1 VAVVSALYIYPIKSC
16 RGIRVSEWHVAERG
30 FVADRRWMI
39 VDATGRF
46 VTQRERAQLALVQT
60 SIEADELQLA
70 APRLPPLS
78 LPLRHETGEPCTVT
92 VWRDEVLGSL
102 HPEGSA
108 WFSAYLGAPH
118 SLVYMPENQKRQVNP
133 ERARPGDI
141 VSFADG
147 YPFLLISEASLTD
160 LNSRLDTPI
169 TMQRF
174 RPNIVVSGSEPFA
187 EDHYQHVRLGQV
199 SFRGPKRCERC
210 VITTIDPETAET
222 GREPLRTLAGYRLAD
237 RKVWFGMNLIP
248 NGQGLLCVGDTV
260 EMLGTEGPSPGTTGS
275 P

>member
-1 VAVVSALYIYPIKSC
+1 VAAVSALYIYPIKSC
-16 RGIRVSEWHVAERG
+16 RGIQVIEWRVAERG

-46 VTQRERAQLALVQT
+46 VTQREQAQLALVQT
-60 SIEADELQLA
+60 RIAGDELQLA
-70 APRLPPLS
+70 APRLPSLS
-78 LPLRHETGEPCTVT
+78 LPLRHEAGEPCTVT

-118 SLVYMPENQKRQVNP
+118 SLVYMPDSHQRQVNP
-133 ERARPGDI
+133 ERARLGDI

-160 LNSRLDTPI
+160 LNSRLDAPI

-174 RPNIVVSGSEPFA
+174 RPNIVISDSEPFA
-187 EDHYQHVRLGQV
+187 EDSYQHVRIGQI
-199 SFRGPKRCERC
+199 SFRGAKRCERC
-210 VITTIDPETAET
+210 VITTVDPETGES
-222 GREPLRTLAGYRLAD
+222 GREPLRTLAGYRKAD
-237 RKVWFGMNLIP
+237 RKIWFGMNLIP
-248 NGQGLLCVGDTV
+248 NGQGLLRVGDAV
-260 EMLGTEGPSPGTTGS
+260 EMLGSEEPSPGANGGH
-275 P
+275 